1 MANNESDIE
10 IIDGEDSS
18 NSDLINWLQ
27 SNATQVLDNE
37 VQVVSSSFNSIQL
50 NNNVL
55 TFNGVSYTLEGTAE
69 STDTNLSSFKQV
81 SAVDNGDNTITLTIG
96 SNSIIVSKHV
106 DYDGVLM
113 TFNDEILVEDGG
125 LALEVSEEVNLI
137 SFEIVNRQVYPGTT
151 NTYYAEQGMTWAEW
165 CDSQYNT
172 IGLYYDESVLNSR
185 GHLYDDNPPTSYVSP
200 QDVIIANYQYIL
212 MTGGGSND

>member
-125 LALEVSEEVNLI
+125 LALEVSEEVSEEVSNGFSGTI
-137 SFEIVNRQVYPGTT
+137 S
-151 NTYYAEQGMTWAEW
+151 
-165 CDSQYNT
+165 S
-172 IGLYYDESVLNSR
+172 
-185 GHLYDDNPPTSYVSP
+185 
-200 QDVIIANYQYIL
+200 YQYYKGS
-212 MTGGGSND
+212 GGYTPK